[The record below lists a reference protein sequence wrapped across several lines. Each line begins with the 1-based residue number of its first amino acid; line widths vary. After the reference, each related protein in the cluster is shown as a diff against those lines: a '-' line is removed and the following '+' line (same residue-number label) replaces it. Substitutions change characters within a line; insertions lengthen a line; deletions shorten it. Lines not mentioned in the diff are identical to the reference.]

1 MGSGAIRSDQMARV
15 LEHVRKIGRLVWV
28 GMVACPKMG
37 RIGHEGLLTPRG
49 ISNCQKR
56 DIIAGYLRACA
67 LARHTRRRLAC
78 FCIETN
84 NDHV

>member
-1 MGSGAIRSDQMARV
+1 
-15 LEHVRKIGRLVWV
+15 
-28 GMVACPKMG
+28 MG

-67 LARHTRRRLAC
+67 LARHTRRRPTRLFVRSRNAKYH
-78 FCIETN
+78 
-84 NDHV
+84 DV